1 MESNNRYK
9 IINSIGYV
17 FEKRKLI
24 VTIPVGNLVV
34 DETSLK
40 DELKIM
46 NLGAYAFLPCDAISI
61 GEINKEALS
70 QTLREKPSDAI
81 IVIDKVLDASSG
93 KELDSIFDTANKIC
107 NKSSLYLQK
116 GYEIINA
123 YEFSKNYQK
132 YVHDID
138 IDLCTVLNVRKD
150 KFNLKELLLEAN
162 ERFSS
167 LNSNLLIKLRQ
178 SKAVNFVYVANDKDN
193 KSVDD
198 MYKEIINN
206 KALVA
211 VPYMYWDEES
221 FETIYTLNGDISI
234 EDIYPNYEEDE
245 EFIND
250 EIFGDI
256 VMEPGNVLSYL
267 VSYDDGF
274 INIKVISYT
283 GIDQV
288 GAELYEVVEN
298 GGKIIKEMKDYLKRF
313 NK

>member
-34 DETSLK
+34 DATSLK

-70 QTLREKPSDAI
+70 QILREKPSDAI
-81 IVIDKVLDASSG
+81 IVIDNVLDVSTG

-116 GYEIINA
+116 GYEIINV
-123 YEFSKNYQK
+123 YEFSNNYQK

-138 IDLCTVLNVRKD
+138 LDLCTVLNVRKD
-150 KFNLKELLLEAN
+150 KFNLKALLLDTN

-167 LNSNLLIKLRQ
+167 LNPNLLIKLRQ
-178 SKAVNFVYVANDKDN
+178 SKAVNFVYVAVNKDN
-193 KSVDD
+193 KSIDD

-221 FETIYTLNGDISI
+221 FDTIYTLNGNISI

-245 EFIND
+245 EFINN

-288 GAELYEVVEN
+288 ESELYEVVEN
-298 GGKIIKEMKDYLKRF
+298 GGKIINDMKDYLKRF

>member
-116 GYEIINA
+116 GYEIIND
-123 YEFSKNYQK
+123 YEFS
-132 YVHDID
+132 
-138 IDLCTVLNVRKD
+138 
-150 KFNLKELLLEAN
+150 
-162 ERFSS
+162 
-167 LNSNLLIKLRQ
+167 
-178 SKAVNFVYVANDKDN
+178 
-193 KSVDD
+193 
-198 MYKEIINN
+198 NN
-206 KALVA
+206 
-211 VPYMYWDEES
+211 
-221 FETIYTLNGDISI
+221 
-234 EDIYPNYEEDE
+234 
-245 EFIND
+245 
-250 EIFGDI
+250 
-256 VMEPGNVLSYL
+256 
-267 VSYDDGF
+267 
-274 INIKVISYT
+274 
-283 GIDQV
+283 
-288 GAELYEVVEN
+288 
-298 GGKIIKEMKDYLKRF
+298 
-313 NK
+313 